1 MDNAFAKSQ
10 VWIGILVFILGC
22 FLAQANNAA
31 PIYWIAILVGGLFIC
46 SKGFQGQT
54 LRVSVLL
61 VYIPLF
67 SFFWILSLPQ
77 EGSIPKACAAFVFA
91 ATAELGA
98 AIVLYGKDPKFRKA
112 ALYLVPLFA
121 LGMLVAQFS
130 GAAGGPGRF
139 VKFFTETLGWSMEAA
154 ETATYVVRKTLHFLF
169 YGSLGVLASRAM
181 RASGTPEKQ
190 ACPYA
195 LAWPISHGAFD
206 ELRQYFTPE
215 RMGTPWDLLLDTA
228 GAVCLVG
235 LTYWISTRRARNYTQ

>member
-1 MDNAFAKSQ
+1 MNNMFPKAM
-10 VWIGILVFILGC
+10 VWLGIAAFILGC
-22 FLAQANNAA
+22 YLVQANNSA
-31 PIYWIAILVGGLFIC
+31 PMYWIAILVAGLLIC
-46 SKGFQGQT
+46 SKGYQSDT
-54 LRVSVLL
+54 LRLSVLL

-67 SFFWILSLPQ
+67 SFFWMLSLPQ
-77 EGSIPKACAAFVFA
+77 EGLIPKACAAFALA

-98 AIVLYGKDPKFRKA
+98 AISLHGKDQRFWKA

-130 GAAGGPGRF
+130 GGAGGPGRF

-169 YGSLGVLASRAM
+169 YGVLGVLASRAM

-190 ACPYA
+190 ACLYA

-235 LTYWISTRRARNYTQ
+235 LTYWISTRHSENYTQ